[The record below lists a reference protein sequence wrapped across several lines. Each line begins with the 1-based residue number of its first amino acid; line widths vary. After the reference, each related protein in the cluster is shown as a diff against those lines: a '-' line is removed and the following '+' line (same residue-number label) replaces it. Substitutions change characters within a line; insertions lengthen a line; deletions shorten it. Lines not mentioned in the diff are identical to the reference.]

1 MGGGGNTSS
10 QSSSDEVDLPN
21 FVGKKLEDIQN
32 NDEYKNFDFKVET
45 KEDNTVE
52 EGVVISQSP
61 KRFQKVKANAQI
73 TLTVSSGKKQVEV
86 TDLSNMTQANAKR
99 P

>member
-1 MGGGGNTSS
+1 MVSCLAAAIVIALGVGAYFLFSSMGGGGNTSS

-45 KEDNTVE
+45 KRITQWKKAWLSAKAQAV
-52 EGVVISQSP
+52 P
-61 KRFQKVKANAQI
+61 KK
-73 TLTVSSGKKQVEV
+73 
-86 TDLSNMTQANAKR
+86 
-99 P
+99 

>member
-21 FVGKKLEDIQN
+21 FVGQKLEDIQN

-45 KEDNTVE
+45 K
-52 EGVVISQSP
+52 
-61 KRFQKVKANAQI
+61 
-73 TLTVSSGKKQVEV
+73 
-86 TDLSNMTQANAKR
+86 
-99 P
+99 